1 MANHGQPPPKAILLP
16 LVARSR
22 NAWGPPPRGLRLEAP
37 GPGQESVWD
46 YPRPPRLED
55 VPERVRVVFGGEVLA
70 ETEHAVRVLE
80 TAGAPV
86 YYLPRTSFR
95 DGALIARD
103 IWTVCEWKGVAV
115 YFDVISNGV
124 TAEAAAYGYPE
135 PFDDQV
141 PAFSGLADYIS
152 IYPGPMADLSGLP
165 GDGCFVGDERARPQ
179 PGGYYGGWVLDRV
192 TGPIKGA
199 PGSESW

>member
-1 MANHGQPPPKAILLP
+1 MANRGQPPPKSILLP

-22 NAWGPPPRGLRLEAP
+22 GAWGPPPRDLRIEDA

-46 YPRPPRLED
+46 YPRQPRLED
-55 VPERVRVVFGGEVLA
+55 VPEVVRVVFGGVVLA
-70 ETEHAVRVLE
+70 ETDRAVRVLE

-86 YYLPRTSFR
+86 YYLPLDSFR
-95 DGALIARD
+95 DGALMARD
-103 IWTVCEWKGVAV
+103 SWTICEWKGVAV
-115 YFDVISNGV
+115 YFDVTSNGV
-124 TAEAAAYGYPE
+124 TAESAAYAYPE

-141 PAFSGLADYIS
+141 ADFARLAGYVS
-152 IYPGPMADLSGLP
+152 VYPGPVAELAGHP
-165 GDGCFVGDERARPQ
+165 EDGCFVGSERARPQ

-199 PGSESW
+199 PGSEGW